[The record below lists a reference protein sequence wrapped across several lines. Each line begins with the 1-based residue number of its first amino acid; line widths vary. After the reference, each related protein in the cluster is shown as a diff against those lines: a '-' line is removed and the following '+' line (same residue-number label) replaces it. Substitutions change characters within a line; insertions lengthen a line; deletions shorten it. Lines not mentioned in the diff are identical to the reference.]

1 MNDKTETKETN
12 GTDGRI
18 TVDRCALV
26 ALVGLAKLAA
36 ALGTEDAP
44 KYVDDVMVKLAAR
57 AAGAFATIAQAAYG
71 IDDDEAAMHAAA
83 SVTIFEMAEKSA
95 EGGAK

>member
-18 TVDRCALV
+18 TVDRCAL
-26 ALVGLAKLAA
+26 ATLVGLAKVAA

-44 KYVDDVMVKLAAR
+44 KYVDDVMVKL
-57 AAGAFATIAQAAYG
+57 GAFATIVQAAYG
-71 IDDDEAAMHAAA
+71 IDDDEAVMHAAA
-83 SVTIFEMAEKSA
+83 SAKIFEMAEKSA